1 MLPFFFFFFTD
12 GVISVFEFFASLIS
26 FASSVPTAGD
36 GATAAADGAYGAAA
50 GQLRAASAAGIPG
63 QLRRGHEP
71 AAARADTEPRWQGLP
86 GRMVIKLGVTDNNV
100 LCEAVAEPTA
110 YHFLFTPIDHNLI
123 AGTT

>member
-1 MLPFFFFFFTD
+1 MLPFFFTD

-36 GATAAADGAYGAAA
+36 GATAAADGAGAVHGAAA

-71 AAARADTEPRWQGLP
+71 AAARADTEPR
-86 GRMVIKLGVTDNNV
+86 
-100 LCEAVAEPTA
+100 
-110 YHFLFTPIDHNLI
+110 
-123 AGTT
+123 

>member
-1 MLPFFFFFFTD
+1 MLQMTLGINWETSAVLGCVHASFFFFFFFTD

-71 AAARADTEPRWQGLP
+71 AAARADTEPR
-86 GRMVIKLGVTDNNV
+86 
-100 LCEAVAEPTA
+100 
-110 YHFLFTPIDHNLI
+110 
-123 AGTT
+123 